1 MHIPSPQGRQKWNQ
15 KLDVDET
22 DHRQNMELDE
32 TIMYKTGQY
41 STVLVRVIQLEIDV
55 PPSIHGVSPQVVH
68 GVISLD
74 IGVSMSAIS

>member
-1 MHIPSPQGRQKWNQ
+1 
-15 KLDVDET
+15 
-22 DHRQNMELDE
+22 MELDE